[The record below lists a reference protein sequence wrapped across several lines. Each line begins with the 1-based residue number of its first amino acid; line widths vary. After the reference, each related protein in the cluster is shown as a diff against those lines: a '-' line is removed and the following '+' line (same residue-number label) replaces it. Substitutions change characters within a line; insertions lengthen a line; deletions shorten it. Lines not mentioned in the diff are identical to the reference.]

1 MFRGGGKE
9 RSLLGLFV
17 AEKGISIL
25 EKGANTAPELCTRF
39 EGSNGTRY
47 RLRCID
53 AVLLDDEPHSVA
65 FYEEVLPAHWER
77 AIRKVGSEGDFG
89 SF

>member
-1 MFRGGGKE
+1 
-9 RSLLGLFV
+9 LLGLFV
-17 AEKGISIL
+17 ADRGISII
-25 EKGANTAPELCTRF
+25 EKRVNTVPELCTRF
-39 EGSNGTRY
+39 EASDGTRY

-65 FYEEVLPAHWER
+65 FYEEVTPTRWEL
-77 AIRKVGSEGDFG
+77 AIRKVGGGEEFG